1 MDSQSGPKTQKS
13 PGAERKVR
21 VAEDKHGHS
30 VLSETIKSV
39 KLSLMNTGMFFMS
52 EEQKRLMQLA
62 ETDIDDVSND
72 SDEDLKIID
81 DSDGFNP
88 YDSSK

>member
-13 PGAERKVR
+13 PGAQRNVR
-21 VAEDKHGHS
+21 VVEDKHGHS

-62 ETDIDDVSND
+62 EEDIDDASND
-72 SDEDLKIID
+72 FDEDMEIVD
-81 DSDGFNP
+81 HSDGFNP